1 MFEVPFFDFLDAD
14 MFFQQLKDLFIGC
27 LQACVDLFDFELFFS
42 AVLESQEAGYDYP
55 WECE

>member
-55 WECE
+55 